1 MAKGDEDE
9 TNKRVFYKAK
19 YRTLSLFECRGA
31 VVTKREGTGVT
42 GLSAWVDS
50 GASNMVRKGRR
61 KRPP

>member
-1 MAKGDEDE
+1 MRQIREF
-9 TNKRVFYKAK
+9 FYKAK
-19 YRTLSLFECRGA
+19 YRTLSLFECWGE

-42 GLSAWVDS
+42 GLSAWVPDS